1 MLPEN
6 FILQGQEPSPLI
18 FAIVGSQFY
27 TIHIQKAYSN
37 QAMVTEG
44 ILGSP
49 VPVLT
54 NPENSNLFPAACQ
67 GAPQLSHIPTRFF
80 VPFKWVVKVWY
91 NNIY

>member
-27 TIHIQKAYSN
+27 TIHMQKAYSN
-37 QAMVTEG
+37 QIMVTEG

-54 NPENSNLFPAACQ
+54 NPENSNLFPAACRGARQ
-67 GAPQLSHIPTRFF
+67 G
-80 VPFKWVVKVWY
+80 
-91 NNIY
+91 